1 MLYLIDL
8 PYGRNGINLAV
19 AGAKSG
25 DSKIVLIQDGVYSS
39 DLDDIKN
46 AGVEVL
52 AIKSD
57 VEDRGLSLP
66 GYVKL
71 VDHGELVDLVLKD
84 KVANFV

>member
-19 AGAKSG
+19 AGAKNGGSTV
-25 DSKIVLIQDGVYSS
+25 VLIQDGVYTSG
-39 DLDDIKN
+39 LDDIKN
-46 AGVEVL
+46 AGVAVL

-57 VEDRGLSLP
+57 VEERGLSLP